1 MSYLQ
6 NDNIDVVV
14 ATKPQSKTH
23 SHDFLELAYV
33 AEGCARHTIGNN
45 TMIIKQG
52 DYFIVDYGTEHS
64 YYSID
69 NRPLKVINI
78 LFKPQLID
86 KSLVYCRNFNTLL
99 NHYLIKIDAFSLK
112 INPSDTIFSDDDGK
126 ILQYI
131 NTIVSENEQ
140 KKLGFTEIMR
150 STLIELLIITM
161 RKISSRDQNEDV
173 ISSIM
178 HAVNDNYVSPPT
190 LSALATNF
198 GFSIPY
204 LSMRFKEIVGIGY
217 RDYIVKVRMEEARR
231 LLANTDKKIA
241 EIAECVGYNDVN
253 FFYAIF
259 KKVEGTSP
267 AVFRKLLKMEQ

>member
-1 MSYLQ
+1 MSYLI

-33 AEGCARHTIGNN
+33 AEGSAHHTIGNN
-45 TMIIKQG
+45 TMIIKKG

-69 NRPLKVINI
+69 ERPLKVINI

-86 KSLVYCRNFNTLL
+86 KSLVYCRSFNTLL
-99 NHYLIKIDAFSLK
+99 NHYLIKIDAYSLK
-112 INPSDTIFSDDDGK
+112 INPSDTIFTDDDGK

-131 NTIVSENEQ
+131 NTIVNENEQ
-140 KKLGFTEIMR
+140 KMLGFTEIMR
-150 STLIELLIITM
+150 STLIELLINTM

-190 LSALATNF
+190 LSTLATNF